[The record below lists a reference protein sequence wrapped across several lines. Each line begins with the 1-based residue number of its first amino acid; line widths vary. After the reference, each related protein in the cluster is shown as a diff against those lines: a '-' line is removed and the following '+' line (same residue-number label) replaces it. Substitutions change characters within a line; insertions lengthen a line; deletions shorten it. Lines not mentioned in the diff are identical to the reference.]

1 MNAPLINTVP
11 PSNGSPKHFDDKS
24 ATKWAQTI
32 FHFTTAFINI
42 EMRRGILAQY
52 HYFSS
57 AYLDNFRKNLQ
68 EMLHTMET
76 KSIMNELE
84 KSTSVQVDELNAQVL
99 RLKDEE
105 DTLRNLQT
113 LISQLQIKHPSFIKA
128 TSRDEG
134 NDYNDYAADWRAQSI

>member
-32 FHFTTAFINI
+32 FHFTKAFINI

-76 KSIMNELE
+76 KSIVNELE
-84 KSTSVQVDELNAQVL
+84 KSASVQVDELNAQVL